1 MSASGEVSQAAGQPI
16 HPGAMLTG
24 SQLLELG
31 VGAKVHVKH
40 VESGREW
47 TVEGPARLVP
57 CAGGEEEIF
66 LGQGTLRTE
75 LGAGVRPGAQVLI
88 GTPFGSVGYADARA
102 ELVVTERELRLV
114 ANAGEAWLTPAD
126 PAVPPMRVSGNK
138 PLRRS
143 ERERL
148 AAAPALASCARAAT
162 ESENQA
168 KALLL
173 PSNQALGERASAH
186 VRERQ
191 RARSLCASAAAAVL
205 QQTRGEELAARL
217 RELEAHRASW
227 RRVPSSKG

>member
-1 MSASGEVSQAAGQPI
+1 MSASGEVSQDSGQPI
-16 HPGAMLTG
+16 HPGAALTG

-31 VGAKVHVKH
+31 VKAKVHIKH

-47 TVEGPARLVP
+47 TVEGPARLIP

-102 ELVVTERELRLV
+102 ELIVTERELRLV
-114 ANAGEAWLTPAD
+114 ASAGEAWLTPAD
-126 PAVPPMRVSGNK
+126 PAAAPVRVSGAS
-138 PLRRS
+138 PMRRS
-143 ERERL
+143 ERARL
-148 AAAPALASCARAAT
+148 AAVPALASCAKAAA

-173 PSNQALGERASAH
+173 PSEQALGERASAH

-191 RARSLCASAAAAVL
+191 RARTLCAGAAAAVL
-205 QQTRGEELAARL
+205 QQTRGAELAARL
-217 RELEAHRASW
+217 RELDAHRASW
-227 RRVPSSKG
+227 RRVPSSEG

>member
-16 HPGAMLTG
+16 HAGATLTG

-31 VGAKVHVKH
+31 AGAKVHFKH

-47 TVEGPARLVP
+47 TVQGPARLVP

-114 ANAGEAWLTPAD
+114 ASAGEVWLTPAD
-126 PAVPPMRVSGNK
+126 PAAPPVRVSGVQ

-143 ERERL
+143 ERL

-173 PSNQALGERASAH
+173 PSDRALGERASAH

-191 RARSLCASAAAAVL
+191 RARSLCASAAATVL

-217 RELEAHRASW
+217 RELDAHRASW